1 MALSTKCL
9 LLMENRCM
17 MMRNKR
23 LQTKLLCMQTPGF
36 FCALSTG
43 LCLVGLLR
51 LYYTETCGT
60 ANVAHLLI
68 GIGLF
73 NVAGWLALDNERKNS
88 NV

>member
-1 MALSTKCL
+1 
-9 LLMENRCM
+9 

-23 LQTKLLCMQTPGF
+23 LQTKSLGMQTPGVF
-36 FCALSTG
+36 YTLVTG
-43 LCLVGLLR
+43 LCLAGLLR

-60 ANVAHLLI
+60 ANVAYLLI

-73 NVAGWLALDNERKNS
+73 NVAGWLALDNERNERKNS